1 MKTLRLASLL
11 LTAPLL
17 ATACEC
23 TPATPL
29 DAAMGD
35 AGDLGDAPPGDD
47 AFVVRCTEP
56 PELARGG
63 EGIDPLPPVAGQAR
77 AGRAVEGDLPAFRS
91 GLQTWQP
98 GDFILANEHVA
109 MVIEDVGRSD
119 LYDPWGGRPVGM
131 ARIEGGRI
139 TAPGDFGEFFLLEG
153 RFTVLTESV
162 SVMND
167 GSDGQPAV
175 VRALGWLRPLPF
187 FENITDT
194 LLTADFSSV
203 RAAIDYVLAPDSN
216 HIDIYFENA
225 SGSERELRSNLSL
238 HGFMYG
244 PRMPGFTPGEGFNAT
259 AVPSAFAAWVDD
271 FGTSWAYEPPAGRLG
286 GGIEA
291 SGFTGRIGAAITLP
305 PCVVSRRQHARI
317 TIGAGDGLD
326 ALLVTRAQRTGDALR
341 VISGVVREADGSPAA
356 GARVHALS
364 PEGTPLTRS
373 LFTGPDGRYEVHV
386 PATDAVDL
394 RAWRRGA
401 LPTTAQRVATSDGSE
416 DITLGGEGTL
426 IIRATDLD
434 GAALPVRIQVSPTG
448 TTVLPDVPGSWGEDT
463 DPRGRT
469 NVTYAHTGN
478 AEIPLAVGTYRVVVS
493 RGYEYELVE
502 AMAAITSGADVTINA
517 VMEHSV
523 ETTNTQCGDF
533 HIHTRRS
540 NDAPDDGE
548 LKVRAAVAE
557 GLEIP
562 VRSDHEYVEDFE
574 PEIARLG
581 VGAFAFGIGSVEMSS
596 MEIWGHMGVFPL
608 TPDATEVNGGT
619 PLWQEFPQPATP
631 MTPLRT
637 MSPPEVFNMVRARPE
652 SPAIIIN
659 HPMGSTNYFGYCGYD
674 PVTGM
679 VEREADWDEDF
690 TLVEVFN
697 DFHWRGTEVGVV
709 PSWLSL
715 LNHGRRVFAVGS
727 SDSHGIQSSPVG
739 YPRTCIDVGT
749 DDPRM
754 LTPSLVR
761 DRLLAG
767 RATVSG
773 GIYLDVS
780 VGGVRPGGE
789 ARGLGMRTPVRVR
802 VQAASWIDVDAFDV
816 VVDGVIRETI
826 EILPADRD
834 PMHPEVR
841 FDRDVQVDVAAMN
854 GYVVIA
860 AYGDRALEPVHP
872 GRIPFG
878 VSNPIFL
885 QR

>member
-1 MKTLRLASLL
+1 MKTLRLATILLATPAL
-11 LTAPLL
+11 LTAC
-17 ATACEC
+17 ACD
-23 TPATPL
+23 PAIPS
-29 DAAMGD
+29 DAGLSDASPSDAPWSGD
-35 AGDLGDAPPGDD
+35 ASVA
-47 AFVVRCTEP
+47 RCTEA
-56 PELARGG
+56 PELMRGG
-63 EGIDPLPPVAGQAR
+63 AGIDPLPPAVGQAR
-77 AGRAVEGDLPAFRS
+77 AGRAVAGDLPAFRS

-98 GDFILANEHVA
+98 GDFVLANEHVA

-131 ARIEGGRI
+131 ARIEEGRI
-139 TAPGDFGEFFLLEG
+139 TAPGDFGEFFILEG
-153 RFTVLTESV
+153 RYTVLTESV

-167 GSDGQPAV
+167 GSDGGPAV

-187 FENITDT
+187 FENITAR
-194 LLTADFSSV
+194 LLAADFSSV
-203 RAAIDYVLAPDSN
+203 RAAIDYTLAPGSH
-216 HIDIYFENA
+216 HIDISFENA
-225 SGSERELRSNLSL
+225 SSSSIPIRSAVSL
-238 HGFMYG
+238 AGFMYG
-244 PRMPGFTPGEGFNAT
+244 PRMPGFTPGVGFNASST
-259 AVPSAFAAWVDD
+259 ASDFVAWVDD
-271 FGTSWAYEPPAGRLG
+271 FGTSWAYEPPTGRLG

-291 SGFTGRIGAAITLP
+291 SGFTGRLGGAILVP
-305 PCVVSRRQHARI
+305 PCATSRREHARI
-317 TIGAGDGLD
+317 TIGGGDGLD
-326 ALLVTRAQRTGDALR
+326 ALLVTRAERTGDALR
-341 VISGVVREADGSPAA
+341 LIAGMVREADGSPAI

-364 PEGTPLTRS
+364 TAGVPLTRS
-373 LFTGPDGRYEVHV
+373 LFTGADGRFEVHV
-386 PATDAVDL
+386 PAADSVDL

-401 LPTTAQRVATSDGSE
+401 LVTSAQRVEASDASE
-416 DITLGGEGTL
+416 DVTLGGQGNLTVH
-426 IIRATDLD
+426 ATDLD
-434 GAALPVRIQVSPTG
+434 GASLPVRVQVFPTAG
-448 TTVLPDVPGSWGEDT
+448 TMLPDVPGAWGEDT

-469 NVTYAHTGN
+469 NVTYAHTGD
-478 AEIPLAVGTYRVVVS
+478 AEIPLPVGTYRVVVS

-502 AMAAITSGADVTINA
+502 AMATITAGGEVNVDA

-523 ETTNTQCGDF
+523 DTTNVQCGDF

-548 LKVRAAVAE
+548 LKLRAAVAE

-562 VRSDHEYVEDFE
+562 VRSDHEYVEDFQA
-574 PEIARLG
+574 EIARLG
-581 VGAFAFGIGSVEMSS
+581 LAPFAFSIGSVEMSS

-608 TPDATEVNGGT
+608 TPDPTEVNGGA

-631 MTPLRT
+631 MVPLRT
-637 MSPPEVFNMVRARPE
+637 MSPHEVFDLVRARPE
-652 SPAIIIN
+652 RPAIIIN
-659 HPMGSTNYFGYCGYD
+659 HPMGSTNYFGYTGYD
-674 PVTGM
+674 PITGM

-697 DFHWRGTEVGVV
+697 DGPWRGTDSGTV

-727 SDSHGIQSSPVG
+727 SDSHSIQGSPVG

-754 LTPSLVR
+754 LTVNLVR

-767 RATVSG
+767 RANVFG

-780 VGGVRPGGE
+780 VGGVRSGGE
-789 ARGLGMRTPVRVR
+789 ATGLGMRARVRVR

-816 VVDGVIRETI
+816 VVDGTRRETI
-826 EILPADRD
+826 EILLADRD
-834 PMHPEVR
+834 PMRPEVR
-841 FDRDVQVDVAAMN
+841 FDQEIEVDVASVG

-860 AYGDRALEPVHP
+860 AYGDSTLEPVHA

-885 QR
+885 AR